1 MDNHTR
7 FLIYV
12 FLIPC
17 IVWLLGLFFKSVR
30 KFTIGMFNLGIIGA
44 FFFFL
49 FYGLSMISVSLL
61 FNLFVIHYESAEPVV
76 KENVAKIASLN
87 LNRDPSSSVGGSF
100 ILGTGS
106 ANVDTRTEVY
116 FYYYTQD
123 ENGRY
128 KLDKINAGTVLID
141 ESNEVESC
149 IKTTSTYNVSKADIS
164 KLGEFLGFK
173 EETKEYLV
181 EDSVERV
188 IYIPEGSVIQSY
200 NPSL

>member
-61 FNLFVIHYESAEPVV
+61 FNLFIIHYESAEPVV

-106 ANVDTRTEVY
+106 VNVDTSTEIY

-141 ESNEVESC
+141 ESNEVEPC

-200 NPSL
+200 NPNL